1 MVSTVTIFKNAGI
14 IKIDEV
20 SFCPQGFSHA
30 SIEGGHPNGPVFSY
44 QAAKAVIS
52 ESDAN
57 LLVAAGVTD
66 NR

>member
-1 MVSTVTIFKNAGI
+1 MVSTVTIYKSARI

-20 SFCPQGFSHA
+20 SFCPEIFSDA
-30 SIEGGHPNGPVFSY
+30 RIEGGHPNGPVFCLG
-44 QAAKAVIS
+44 AAKAVIS
-52 ESDAN
+52 LYDAN

>member
-1 MVSTVTIFKNAGI
+1 MTSTVTIYKNADI

-20 SFCPQGFSHA
+20 SFCLKNFSDA
-30 SIEGGHPNGPVFSY
+30 RIDGGHPNGAVFSCG
-44 QAAKAVIS
+44 AAKAVIS
-52 ESDAN
+52 HQDAQ